1 MRILATAAL
10 LLVAYVSSAKAQAPA
25 GCHGVRN
32 EAPVLDLKPVP

>member
-1 MRILATAAL
+1 MRILATAVF
-10 LLVAYVSSAKAQAPA
+10 LLVTFASTSKAQAPA